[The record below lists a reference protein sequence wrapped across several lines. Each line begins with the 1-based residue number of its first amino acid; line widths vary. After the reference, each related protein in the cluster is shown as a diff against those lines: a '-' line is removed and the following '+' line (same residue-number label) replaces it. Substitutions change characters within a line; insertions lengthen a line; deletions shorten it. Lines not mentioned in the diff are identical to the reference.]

1 VRKGKQHEARAD
13 LKAETKLVIDEAKI
27 EIVGP
32 EDLIQRIV
40 DSLPGPGGDLPRL
53 VVNQLANLEHDPKAR
68 HALALKWVFRL
79 AATHRRSLAR
89 AAGMRSATEVLNSYR
104 LKTLQ
109 EVETYLKARGDSKPT
124 GKRIARE
131 LEHWG
136 ISLSPRAVNRRR
148 QRLRHNSGHS

>member
-1 VRKGKQHEARAD
+1 VSGGEQHAARAD
-13 LKAETKLVIDEAKI
+13 LKAETTVVTAEVQIGPVELIRRIAEA
-27 EIVGP
+27 
-32 EDLIQRIV
+32 
-40 DSLPGPGGDLPRL
+40 LPGPGGDLPRL
-53 VVNQLANLEHDPKAR
+53 VVNQLATLEHDPKAR

-79 AATHRRSLAR
+79 AATHRRYLAR

-104 LKTLQ
+104 LKTLR
-109 EVETYLKARGDSKPT
+109 EVESYLKAQGDSKPT

-148 QRLRHNSGHS
+148 QRLRHNTGHS